1 MQTFVLCYNIYDEV
15 INLIIKKFSKQKN
28 GMYKLLLED
37 DSNVVVHEE
46 YILKNDL
53 LLTKEIDKEDVNNI
67 VKSEFYEL
75 LFTVNSKDFYRKSTA
90 VLLAYNPYEID
101 EYAKKVGIVG

>member
-1 MQTFVLCYNIYDEV
+1 M
-15 INLIIKKFSKQKN
+15 IIKKFSKQKN

-53 LLTKEIDKEDVNNI
+53 LLTKEIDKE
-67 VKSEFYEL
+67 EL
-75 LFTVNSKDFYRKSTA
+75 
-90 VLLAYNPYEID
+90 
-101 EYAKKVGIVG
+101 